1 MKNLS
6 NAELI
11 SKIARIFI
19 EKLYSEENIS
29 FLTEMVGRKDENL
42 RILSSRFFK
51 YCPSDYAIA
60 SVLASNDNRLVQL
73 KSMINKTISKDR
85 MDYLE
90 DLIPQFQYV

>member
-19 EKLYSEENIS
+19 ERLYSEENIS
-29 FLTEMVGRKDENL
+29 FLTKMIAREDENL
-42 RILSSRFFK
+42 RVLSSRFFK

-60 SVLASNDNRLVQL
+60 SVLASNDNRLEHL
-73 KSMINKTISKDR
+73 KSKINNTISKDR
-85 MDYLE
+85 LDYLE
-90 DLIPQFQYV
+90 NLIPQFQYV